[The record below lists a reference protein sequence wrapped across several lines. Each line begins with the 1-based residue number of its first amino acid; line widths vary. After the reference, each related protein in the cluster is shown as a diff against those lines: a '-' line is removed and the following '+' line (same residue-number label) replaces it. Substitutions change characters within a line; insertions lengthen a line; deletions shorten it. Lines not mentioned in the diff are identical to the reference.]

1 MVADRPRAY
10 FAADPLWRHCHRSS
24 CLDEHSVMA
33 MFRRS
38 RKPAPPLHRKQQE
51 IAQQEAQLR
60 QEVESLERIVTQS
73 RTPAQNKSS
82 AREPD
87 RTATNNVVEKR
98 FHVSIAT
105 DAPQVFDADR
115 RRRRPRALRKERRQ
129 GQIVFLIL
137 LAALGVAVMWLMS
150 HLNP

>member
-1 MVADRPRAY
+1 
-10 FAADPLWRHCHRSS
+10 
-24 CLDEHSVMA
+24 LDEHSVMA

>member
-1 MVADRPRAY
+1 MG
-10 FAADPLWRHCHRSS
+10 
-24 CLDEHSVMA
+24 

-60 QEVESLERIVTQS
+60 QKVESLERIVTQS
-73 RTPAQNKSS
+73 RAPAQKKSS

-87 RTATNNVVEKR
+87 RSATNNVVEKR
-98 FHVSIAT
+98 FHVSIAME
-105 DAPQVFDADR
+105 APQVFDTEK
-115 RRRRPRALRKERRQ
+115 RRRPRAMRKERRH

-137 LAALGVAVMWLMS
+137 LAALGVAVMWLIS
-150 HLNP
+150 HLLSV

>member
-1 MVADRPRAY
+1 
-10 FAADPLWRHCHRSS
+10 
-24 CLDEHSVMA
+24 MA

-60 QEVESLERIVTQS
+60 EKVESLERIVTQS
-73 RTPAQNKSS
+73 RTPAQTKSS

-87 RTATNNVVEKR
+87 RSATNNIVEKR
-98 FHVSIAT
+98 FHVSIAMDNPQLFDT
-105 DAPQVFDADR
+105 DR
-115 RRRRPRALRKERRQ
+115 SRRRPRALRKERRQ

-137 LAALGVAVMWLMS
+137 LGALAVAVMWLIS
-150 HLNP
+150 HLHP

>member
-1 MVADRPRAY
+1 
-10 FAADPLWRHCHRSS
+10 
-24 CLDEHSVMA
+24 MA

-60 QEVESLERIVTQS
+60 EKVESLERIVTQS
-73 RTPAQNKSS
+73 RAPARNKSS

-87 RTATNNVVEKR
+87 RSATNNVVERR
-98 FHVSIAT
+98 FHVSIAM
-105 DAPQVFDADR
+105 DSPQVFAGGR
-115 RRRRPRALRKERRQ
+115 RGWRPRALRKERRQ

-137 LAALGVAVMWLMS
+137 LAALAVAVMWLIS
-150 HLNP
+150 HLHP

>member
-1 MVADRPRAY
+1 
-10 FAADPLWRHCHRSS
+10 
-24 CLDEHSVMA
+24 MA

-60 QEVESLERIVTQS
+60 EKRENLERIVTQS
-73 RTPAQNKSS
+73 RERAQNKPS

-87 RTATNNVVEKR
+87 RKASNNVVQKR
-98 FHVSIAT
+98 FHVSIAM

-115 RRRRPRALRKERRQ
+115 RGRPRKMRKERRE
-129 GQIVFLIL
+129 GRIVFLIL
-137 LAALGVAVMWLMS
+137 LAALGVAVMLLIS
-150 HLNP
+150 HLHP